1 MRAGAVTSKGSWW
14 AKTAPHGPTGIGRG
28 QNPSRF
34 ADLSGPP
41 ECPPFKA
48 RPNARARSHG
58 LTDFDPLPRLPWR
71 SVSSRRWRTSPSNV
85 AIDREKLL
93 QSAAKFAEKKK
104 YDKAIAEYR
113 RIVESDPTD
122 TRTMLKIGDLQSR
135 MLDFQGAIQTY
146 NQVAEQYAKDG
157 FFLKAIAVYKQIREL
172 IKKHA
177 PELAT
182 RFSHVTPRLADIYAK
197 LNLTSDA
204 LTAYDEVATQLQKA
218 GKDREAVEI
227 FKKTVTLDPMNPLPH
242 LRLAEASCKVQD
254 VDGAVQ
260 SFWTAAELL
269 LTLERPDDALK
280 VIERILHFRTTSRF
294 ARAAAEL
301 YLKRNDQQGG
311 MQALAKLQIAF
322 QSDPKD
328 LDTLALLAQAFE
340 VIGQPDKSL
349 AVHIEMAR
357 LAREQNK
364 RELLVQ
370 ILEHLAG
377 VAPHNP
383 EVVALT
389 KLGLP
394 QPSIP
399 APPAP
404 AAPLPRPFTSPRP
417 QVVELDV
424 EPEPEEILD
433 AQSIPPGPIPDDD
446 LRSFDPPAARSP
458 SVRPQPVDLDAD
470 LEYVDDQEQPPSGI
484 PVHDDSVPISE
495 FRNFDVVESRA
506 PGTPESFHASAHAHK
521 AIVDAESFRRLGLLD
536 KAVEALHIA
545 LEIDPNSVPIREKL
559 REILVDAGERDAA
572 IQETINIAIIHLH
585 NQEPDLA
592 EPLVLEVLE
601 IEPNH
606 QDAHTL
612 LYHVSAQREAQ
623 ASVSSDGHL
632 NSFDLEGVR
641 PSSAL
646 NDIPGDAPLPH
657 FPLDEEDLGRLERRT
672 ARPSPEAIEEVLEEA
687 EFFAAQGLYVDAEA
701 ILEDTL
707 RLAPDHVLLRERLTE
722 IRADR
727 ALSEVQGPPSS
738 LGPTD
743 HSFDIAATLD
753 ALDDLD
759 GPKRPKLDTVSQE
772 VDVDQ
777 VFAKFK
783 EGVKAT
789 VDESDASTH
798 FDLGVAYREMGLLA
812 DAIGEFEIAAR
823 DPARFC
829 TCQGMIGLI
838 EKQMGNLPRARAAFE
853 RALEAEKKSPEQE
866 KGLLYDLALV
876 AEALGDHVA
885 YQNRLRQLARLDG
898 SYKDV
903 ATRLANLGAS
913 PSVAPD
919 DDLEAAFDHLLG

>member
-1 MRAGAVTSKGSWW
+1 MTHSARPRSLRARNGRAGT
-14 AKTAPHGPTGIGRG
+14 R
-28 QNPSRF
+28 
-34 ADLSGPP
+34 
-41 ECPPFKA
+41 
-48 RPNARARSHG
+48 G
-58 LTDFDPLPRLPWR
+58 LTDFGPLPRLAWR
-71 SVSSRRWRTSPSNV
+71 SVSTAGPRTSPSNV

-93 QSAAKFAEKKK
+93 QSAARFAEKKK
-104 YDKAIAEYR
+104 YDKAIADYR
-113 RIVESDPTD
+113 RIVEADPTD
-122 TRTMLKIGDLQSR
+122 TRTMLKIGDLQSK

-146 NQVAEQYAKDG
+146 NLVAEQYAKDG

-172 IKKHA
+172 IRKHA

-182 RFSHVTPRLADIYAK
+182 RFAHVTPRLADIYTK

-218 GKDREAVEI
+218 GRDREAVEI
-227 FKKTVTLDPMNPLPH
+227 FRKTVTLDPKNPLPH
-242 LRLAEASCKVQD
+242 LRLAEACCKIHD
-254 VDGAVQ
+254 IDNAVQ

-280 VIERILHFRTTSRF
+280 VIERILHFRTTPRF

-301 YLKRNDQQGG
+301 YLKRNDHQGG

-322 QSDPKD
+322 QADPKD

-364 RELLVQ
+364 RDLWLQ
-370 ILEHLAG
+370 ILEHLNG
-377 VAPHNP
+377 VAPQHP
-383 EVVALT
+383 EVIALGKT
-389 KLGLP
+389 GMP
-394 QPSIP
+394 RDSVVVPTPSAAPIARS
-399 APPAP
+399 APPP
-404 AAPLPRPFTSPRP
+404 PLPKPPTVRP

-424 EPEPEEILD
+424 EPEPEEIEAMSL
-433 AQSIPPGPIPDDD
+433 PGSIPDDD
-446 LRSFDPPAARSP
+446 LRSFDAPSARPAPPSSAPASRA
-458 SVRPQPVDLDAD
+458 QLVDLDAE
-470 LEYVDDQEQPPSGI
+470 LEYVDEPEPPASAVPI
-484 PVHDDSVPISE
+484 HDDGVAISE
-495 FRNFDVVESRA
+495 FRGVDVVESRA
-506 PGTPESFHASAHAHK
+506 PSTPESFHASAHAHK

-592 EPLVLEVLE
+592 EPLVMEVLE

-606 QDAHTL
+606 PDAHTL
-612 LYHVSAQREAQ
+612 LYHVGAQREAQ
-623 ASVSSDGHL
+623 ARVPTDGHL
-632 NSFDLEGVR
+632 DSFDLEGVR
-641 PSSAL
+641 PSVAL
-646 NDIPGDAPLPH
+646 NEIPGDAPLPH
-657 FPLDEEDLGRLERRT
+657 FPLEDEEPAPQAQRRT

-687 EFFAAQGLYVDAEA
+687 EFFAAQGLYFDAEA

-707 RLAPDHVLLRERLTE
+707 RLAPDHVLLRERLAE

-727 ALSEVQGPPSS
+727 ALADVQGPPSS

-743 HSFDIAATLD
+743 NSFDIAATLD

-759 GPKRPKLDTVSQE
+759 GPKRPKLDTVNQE

-798 FDLGVAYREMGLLA
+798 FDLGVAYKEMGLLS

-829 TCQGMIGLI
+829 TCYGMIGLI
-838 EKQMGNLPRARAAFE
+838 HKQMGNLTEAKAAFE
-853 RALEAEKKSPEQE
+853 RALGAERKSREQE
-866 KGLLYDLALV
+866 KGLLYDLALL
-876 AEALGDHVA
+876 AEQTGDTQT
-885 YQNRLRQLARLDG
+885 YQDRLRQLARIDG
-898 SYKDV
+898 TYKDV
-903 ATRLANLGAS
+903 GSRLAKLGS
-913 PSVAPD
+913 SVSRPPED

>member
-1 MRAGAVTSKGSWW
+1 
-14 AKTAPHGPTGIGRG
+14 
-28 QNPSRF
+28 
-34 ADLSGPP
+34 
-41 ECPPFKA
+41 
-48 RPNARARSHG
+48 
-58 LTDFDPLPRLPWR
+58 
-71 SVSSRRWRTSPSNV
+71 V

-104 YDKAIAEYR
+104 YDKAVAEYR

-122 TRTMLKIGDLQSR
+122 TRTMLKIGDLQSK

-146 NQVAEQYAKDG
+146 NQVAEQYARDG
-157 FFLKAIAVYKQIREL
+157 FLLKAIAVYKQIREL

-177 PELAT
+177 PELAQ
-182 RFSHVTPRLADIYAK
+182 RFAHVTPRLADIYSK

-204 LTAYDEVATQLQKA
+204 LTAYDEVATQLQKS

-227 FKKTVTLDPMNPLPH
+227 FKKTVLLDPKNPLPH
-242 LRLAEASCKVQD
+242 LRLAEACCKVQD
-254 VDGAVQ
+254 VDAAVQ

-269 LTLERPDDALK
+269 LILERPDDALK
-280 VIERILHFRTTSRF
+280 VIERILHFRTVPRF

-301 YLKRNDQQGG
+301 YLKKNDQQAG

-322 QSDPKD
+322 QADPKD

-357 LAREQNK
+357 LAREQHK
-364 RELLVQ
+364 RDLWAQ
-370 ILEHLAG
+370 IVEHLHGA
-377 VAPHNP
+377 APNHP
-383 EVVALT
+383 EVIALA
-389 KLGLP
+389 KVGWPRDSAILA
-394 QPSIP
+394 P

-404 AAPLPRPFTSPRP
+404 RPTPAAIHTE
-417 QVVELDV
+417 VVELDV

-433 AQSIPPGPIPDDD
+433 AQSIPPGEIPADD
-446 LRSFDPPAARSP
+446 LRSFDPPPRRSEFPRSEQPRSDYPRAEQARAEQA
-458 SVRPQPVDLDAD
+458 QPVDLDSD
-470 LEYVDDQEQPPSGI
+470 LEYVDEPEQPASVVPI
-484 PVHDDSVPISE
+484 HDDSVAVSE
-495 FRNFDVVESRA
+495 FRGFDVVESRA

-521 AIVDAESFRRLGLLD
+521 ASVDAESFRRLGLLD

-606 QDAHTL
+606 PDAQTL
-612 LYHVSAQREAQ
+612 LYHVGAQREAQ
-623 ASVSSDGHL
+623 AHPSTDGHL
-632 NSFDLEGVR
+632 ESFDLEGVR
-641 PSSAL
+641 PSSAMS
-646 NDIPGDAPLPH
+646 DIPGDAPLPS
-657 FPLDEEDLGRLERRT
+657 FPLEEDDLGRLERRT
-672 ARPSPEAIEEVLEEA
+672 KRPSPEAIEEVLEEA
-687 EFFAAQGLYVDAEA
+687 EFFAARGLYADAEA
-701 ILEDTL
+701 LLEDTL
-707 RLAPDHVLLRERLTE
+707 RLARDHVLVRERLAE

-727 ALSEVQGPPSS
+727 ALAEVQGPPSS

-743 HSFDIAATLD
+743 NSFDIAATLD

-759 GPKRPKLDTVSQE
+759 GPKRPKMETANQE

-789 VDESDASTH
+789 VDESDTSTH
-798 FDLGVAYREMGLLA
+798 FDLGVAYKEMGLLS

-823 DPARFC
+823 DPARYC
-829 TCQGMIGLI
+829 TCQAMIGLI
-838 EKQMGNLPRARAAFE
+838 CKQMGDLSKARAALE
-853 RALEAEKKSPEQE
+853 RALVAEKRSPEQE
-866 KGLLYDLALV
+866 KGVLYDLALV
-876 AEALGDHVA
+876 AEAASDTA
-885 YQNRLRQLARLDG
+885 EYQKRLRQLARLDG

-903 ATRLANLGAS
+903 AKRLANLGAS
-913 PSVAPD
+913 GSAPPDD

>member
-1 MRAGAVTSKGSWW
+1 
-14 AKTAPHGPTGIGRG
+14 
-28 QNPSRF
+28 
-34 ADLSGPP
+34 
-41 ECPPFKA
+41 
-48 RPNARARSHG
+48 
-58 LTDFDPLPRLPWR
+58 
-71 SVSSRRWRTSPSNV
+71 V

-104 YDKAIAEYR
+104 YDKAIADYR

-122 TRTMLKIGDLQSR
+122 TRTMLKIGDLQSK
-135 MLDFQGAIQTY
+135 MLDFQGAVQTY

-177 PELAT
+177 PELAP
-182 RFSHVTPRLADIYAK
+182 RFAHVTPRLADIYAK

-227 FKKTVTLDPMNPLPH
+227 FKKTVQLDPRNPLPH

-254 VDGAVQ
+254 IDSAVL

-280 VIERILHFRTTSRF
+280 VIERILHFRTTPKF
-294 ARAAAEL
+294 TRAAAEL
-301 YLKRNDQQGG
+301 YLKKNDHQAG
-311 MQALAKLQIAF
+311 MQALAKLQVAF
-322 QSDPKD
+322 QADPKD

-349 AVHIEMAR
+349 AVHIEMGR

-364 RELLVQ
+364 RDLWAQ
-370 ILEHLAG
+370 IIQHLNG
-377 VAPHNP
+377 IAPNNP
-383 EVVALT
+383 EVIALV
-389 KLGLP
+389 KVGMPRDSLP
-394 QPSIP
+394 PGQSL
-399 APPAP
+399 PAP
-404 AAPLPRPFTSPRP
+404 APTRGKTPS
-417 QVVELDV
+417 VVELDV

-446 LRSFDPPAARSP
+446 LRRFSSPPGRAEP
-458 SVRPQPVDLDAD
+458 EQVQPVDLDQD
-470 LEYVDDQEQPPSGI
+470 LEYVDEQEAPASVVPI
-484 PVHDDSVPISE
+484 HDDSVAISE
-495 FRNFDVVESRA
+495 FRGVDVVESRA
-506 PGTPESFHASAHAHK
+506 PGTPDSFHASAHAHK
-521 AIVDAESFRRLGLLD
+521 ASVDAESFRRLGLLD

-592 EPLVLEVLE
+592 EPLVMEVLE

-606 QDAHTL
+606 PDAHTL
-612 LYHVSAQREAQ
+612 LYHVGAQREAQ
-623 ASVSSDGHL
+623 ARVSTDGHL
-632 NSFDLEGVR
+632 ESFDLEGVR

-646 NDIPGDAPLPH
+646 NDIPGDAPLPS

-672 ARPSPEAIEEVLEEA
+672 QRPSPEAIEEVLEEA

-701 ILEDTL
+701 ILQDTL
-707 RLAPDHVLLRERLTE
+707 RLAPDHVLLRERLAE

-727 ALSEVQGPPSS
+727 SLAEVQSPPSS
-738 LGPTD
+738 LGPAD
-743 HSFDIAATLD
+743 HSFELAATLD
-753 ALDDLD
+753 ALDDFD
-759 GPKRPKLDTVSQE
+759 GPKRPRMDTAAQE

-823 DPARFC
+823 DQARFC
-829 TCQGMIGLI
+829 TCQALIGLI
-838 EKQMGNLPRARAAFE
+838 RKQMGDLPQAKSALE
-853 RALEAEKKSPEQE
+853 RALTAEKKSAEQE
-866 KGLLYDLALV
+866 KGILYDLALV
-876 AEALGDHVA
+876 TEEQGDKAAYEA
-885 YQNRLRQLARLDG
+885 RLRQLARLDA

-903 ATRLANLGAS
+903 AVRLANLGS
-913 PSVAPD
+913 PQAAAPED

>member
-1 MRAGAVTSKGSWW
+1 M
-14 AKTAPHGPTGIGRG
+14 
-28 QNPSRF
+28 
-34 ADLSGPP
+34 
-41 ECPPFKA
+41 
-48 RPNARARSHG
+48 
-58 LTDFDPLPRLPWR
+58 
-71 SVSSRRWRTSPSNV
+71 

-122 TRTMLKIGDLQSR
+122 TRTMLKIGDLQSK

-177 PELAT
+177 PELAV
-182 RFSHVTPRLADIYAK
+182 RFAHVTPRLADIYTK

-204 LTAYDEVATQLQKA
+204 LTAYDEVATQLQKS

-227 FKKTVTLDPMNPLPH
+227 FKKTVQLDPKNPLPH
-242 LRLAEASCKVQD
+242 LRLAEACCKVQD
-254 VDGAVQ
+254 VDSAVQ

-280 VIERILHFRTTSRF
+280 VIERILHFRSAPRF

-301 YLKRNDQQGG
+301 YLKKNDQQGG
-311 MQALAKLQIAF
+311 MQALAKLQVAF

-364 RELLVQ
+364 RELWAQIAQHLV
-370 ILEHLAG
+370 G
-377 VAPHNP
+377 VAPDHP
-383 EVVALT
+383 EVLALI
-389 KLGLP
+389 KQGAP
-394 QPSIP
+394 QGSVPVGTSSAGARAQESR
-399 APPAP
+399 APT
-404 AAPLPRPFTSPRP
+404 PRVE
-417 QVVELDV
+417 VVELEV

-433 AQSIPPGPIPDDD
+433 AQSLPPGSIPADD
-446 LRSFDPPAARSP
+446 LRSFDPPSLQAL
-458 SVRPQPVDLDAD
+458 SVRNLTVPKSQPVDLDAE
-470 LEYVDDQEQPPSGI
+470 LEYVDEAEAPASVVPYQ
-484 PVHDDSVPISE
+484 DDSVAVNE
-495 FRNFDVVESRA
+495 LRRFDVVESRA
-506 PGTPESFHASAHAHK
+506 PGTPDSFHASSHAHK

-606 QDAHTL
+606 PDAQTL
-612 LYHVSAQREAQ
+612 LYHVSSQRESQ
-623 ASVSSDGHL
+623 ARAPTDGHL
-632 NSFDLEGVR
+632 ESFDLEGVR
-641 PSSAL
+641 PSSAMS
-646 NDIPGDAPLPH
+646 DIPADAPLPS

-672 ARPSPEAIEEVLEEA
+672 RRPSPEAIEEVLEEA
-687 EFFAAQGLYVDAEA
+687 EFFAAQGLYYDAEA

-707 RLAPDHVLLRERLTE
+707 RLAPDHVLLKERLTE

-727 ALSEVQGPPSS
+727 SLAGVQGPPSS

-743 HSFDIAATLD
+743 NSFDIAATLD

-759 GPKRPKLDTVSQE
+759 APKRPKLDTVNQE

-829 TCQGMIGLI
+829 TCYALIGLI
-838 EKQMGNLPRARAAFE
+838 AKQMGDLSRARSALE
-853 RALEAEKKSPEQE
+853 RALATEKKTAEQE
-866 KGLLYDLALV
+866 KGILYDLVLV
-876 AEALGDHVA
+876 AEEQGDSAA
-885 YQNRLRQLARLDG
+885 YQNRLRQLALVDG

-903 ATRLANLGAS
+903 AKRLANLAPMTSPPAS
-913 PSVAPD
+913 D